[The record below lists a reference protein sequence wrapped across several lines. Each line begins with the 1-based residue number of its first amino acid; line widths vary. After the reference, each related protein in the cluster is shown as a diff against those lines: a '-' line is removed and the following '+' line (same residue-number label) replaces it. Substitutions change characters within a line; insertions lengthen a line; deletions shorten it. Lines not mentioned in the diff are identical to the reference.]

1 MTTTMPAGAGADLPI
16 RSQSVRTR
24 RPPTS
29 SRPEPLPRSESSTRA
44 EASRPH
50 RSRSQRS
57 TTAPSPR
64 HQPQSEMPPAPATPN
79 HHAGPV
85 EEHRDGASAD
95 QRRHHTSAS
104 TTTTTKQHK
113 YRTSIP
119 APSGNYTF
127 IKTIGQGSMGKVK
140 LAKKEGTNELVA
152 CKIIERVSQDD
163 GRQSREERE
172 KADAAREDRN
182 AREAA
187 IVSLLNHQYICGLR
201 DNLRTRW
208 HWYMLFEYVNGGQM
222 LDYIIS
228 HGKLKEKQARKFA
241 RQIASAVDYCHRNSI
256 VHRDLKIENIL
267 ISKTGD
273 IKIIDFGLSNLFSP
287 DEDRKLKTYCGSLYF
302 AAPELLQAKPY
313 TGPEVDVWS
322 FGVVL
327 FVLVCGKV
335 PFDDQYMPALHQKIK
350 KGAVDYPNWLSSEC
364 KHLISRML
372 VTDPKQRATM
382 HEVMNHPWMLKGY
395 NGPPENYLPQR
406 EPLSLPLDP
415 EVITNMTGFKFG
427 PAEYIREELTKR
439 IKSPKYQAAV
449 RRLEKE
455 REQPSNTPKDAEKRR
470 GFGFDFYKRRNSV
483 TSRDTLTNTSSEGL
497 PIGDD
502 PLNAFDPLVSI
513 YYLVREKLERERQNA
528 QPPSIPPK
536 VQAPPS
542 PQHPTQQSL
551 VPPSPIVRPK
561 EKHSLAEIVPP
572 QPAHTEDRRRPRARS
587 HSEEQQREPAK
598 NGLLS
603 PDMVPQHQQQQQIKK
618 ESTAAGI
625 FRRLS
630 TRDRRKDANPESKSS
645 LIQKSVS
652 MRAKS
657 LGHARRESIQARRA
671 KREAEAR
678 ENPVVREETD
688 AELGEALEGG
698 AGDTSGGSNERFGQD
713 GEPIEDPDL
722 AKPVFLKGIFSVS
735 TTSTKPLPE
744 IRADIKRVLKMLG
757 VEYTE
762 IKGGFRCSH
771 APSVV
776 RGEESER
783 ERDRDRDGYG
793 GRGERSSRRY
803 SSSGQEVS
811 RGGRGGAGGEIRFEI
826 LIVKVPI
833 VTLHGVQFK
842 RVGGDTWQYKGVAE
856 TIVKELRL

>member
-1 MTTTMPAGAGADLPI
+1 MATTLSSGAAAELPHPVTVCSDSASPYHITTRATTAARSASGATAAAAAATTTTA
-16 RSQSVRTR
+16 
-24 RPPTS
+24 TS
-29 SRPEPLPRSESSTRA
+29 SRHHQHPSQQHGHHHQQPDMSAAAAAAAPHGHASAGDDHRNGADAGTST
-44 EASRPH
+44 H
-50 RSRSQRS
+50 RS
-57 TTAPSPR
+57 
-64 HQPQSEMPPAPATPN
+64 AT
-79 HHAGPV
+79 G
-85 EEHRDGASAD
+85 
-95 QRRHHTSAS
+95 
-104 TTTTTKQHK
+104 TTKQR
-113 YRTSIP
+113 YRTVIP
-119 APSGNYTF
+119 APSGNYAF

-140 LAKKEGTNELVA
+140 LAKKEGTNELASSPIKCDIPIVA
-152 CKIIERVSQDD
+152 CKIIERVSPDD

-287 DEDRKLKTYCGSLYF
+287 EEDRKLKTYCGSLYF
-302 AAPELLQAKPY
+302 AAPELLQARPY

-395 NGPPENYLPQR
+395 NGPPDNYLPRR
-406 EPLSLPLDP
+406 EPLTLPLDP
-415 EVITNMTGFKFG
+415 EVISQMTGFKFG
-427 PAEYIREELTKR
+427 PPEYITAELTKR

-455 REQPSNTPKDAEKRR
+455 RERPEPIPKDAEKKR

-483 TSRDTLTNTSSEGL
+483 TSKDTLTATSSEGL
-497 PIGDD
+497 PLGDD
-502 PLNAFDPLVSI
+502 PLNAFDPLISI
-513 YYLVREKLERERQNA
+513 YYLVREKLERERNHVHVDLQQPSKA
-528 QPPSIPPK
+528 QQPLSSS
-536 VQAPPS
+536 Q
-542 PQHPTQQSL
+542 TQVP
-551 VPPSPIVRPK
+551 VPPSPVVRPK
-561 EKHSLAEIVPP
+561 EKHSLADIVPP
-572 QPAHTEDRRRPRARS
+572 QPVHNAEPRSRQRTRS
-587 HSEEQQREPAK
+587 HSEDQPREPIK
-598 NGLLS
+598 SGLLS
-603 PDMVPQHQQQQQIKK
+603 PDMVPAKK

-625 FRRLS
+625 LRRLS
-630 TRDRRKDANPESKSS
+630 TRDRRKESPATANSTDGKPPLRGSM
-645 LIQKSVS
+645 S

-657 LGHARRESIQARRA
+657 LGHARRESIQMRRA
-671 KREAEAR
+671 KREAEAAAQQTQPQTTEPQR
-678 ENPVVREETD
+678 SYQSHHHSVREETD
-688 AELGEALEGG
+688 AELVDSDPRGE
-698 AGDTSGGSNERFGQD
+698 TSGGSNERL
-713 GEPIEDPDL
+713 EPEDPDL

-735 TTSTKPLPE
+735 TTSTRPLPE
-744 IRADIKRVLKMLG
+744 IRGDIKRVLRVLG
-757 VEYTE
+757 VDFTE
-762 IKGGFRCSH
+762 IKGGFSCLHTPSINH
-771 APSVV
+771 A
-776 RGEESER
+776 ER
-783 ERDRDRDGYG
+783 QPTVMTEG
-793 GRGERSSRRY
+793 GNDIE
-803 SSSGQEVS
+803 
-811 RGGRGGAGGEIRFEI
+811 FEI

-833 VTLHGVQFK
+833 VSLHGVQFK
-842 RVGGDTWQYKGVAE
+842 RLAGNTWQYKALAE
-856 TIVKELRL
+856 KIVRELRL

>member
-1 MTTTMPAGAGADLPI
+1 MATTLQPGADVPI
-16 RSQSVRTR
+16 RSQSVRTSR

-29 SRPEPLPRSESSTRA
+29 SRGEQPVPRSESSTRA
-44 EASRPH
+44 ESSRVH
-50 RSRSQRS
+50 RRSSQRS
-57 TTAPSPR
+57 DSGASPR
-64 HQPQSEMPPAPATPN
+64 HRPPA
-79 HHAGPV
+79 
-85 EEHRDGASAD
+85 DMASA
-95 QRRHHTSAS
+95 APNNPGS
-104 TTTTTKQHK
+104 TTDGRDFSDSKVAQRAGTTKHR
-113 YRTSIP
+113 YRTVIP
-119 APSGNYTF
+119 APSGNYAF

-152 CKIIERVSQDD
+152 CKIIERVSPDD
-163 GRQSREERE
+163 GRTTREERE
-172 KADAAREDRN
+172 KADNAREDRN

-201 DNLRTRW
+201 DNLRTKW

-287 DEDRKLKTYCGSLYF
+287 EEDRKLKTYCGSLYF

-350 KGAVDYPNWLSSEC
+350 KGVVDYPNWLSSEC

-382 HEVMNHPWMLKGY
+382 QEVMNHPWMLKGY
-395 NGPPENYLPQR
+395 NGPPDNYLPHR

-415 EVITNMTGFKFG
+415 EVIQHMTGFKFG
-427 PAEYIREELTKR
+427 PAEYIQNELTKR
-439 IKSPKYQAAV
+439 IKSPKYQAAIK
-449 RRLEKE
+449 RLEKE
-455 REQPSNTPKDAEKRR
+455 RELPPPAPKDVERRR

-483 TSRDTLTNTSSEGL
+483 TSRDTLTNTSAEGL

-502 PLNAFDPLVSI
+502 PLNAFDPMISI
-513 YYLVREKLERERQNA
+513 YYLVREKLERERKDLQA
-528 QPPSIPPK
+528 PPK
-536 VQAPPS
+536 VVEPPS
-542 PQHPTQQSL
+542 PQQKQIP
-551 VPPSPIVRPK
+551 VPPSPVVRPK

-572 QPAHTEDRRRPRARS
+572 QPVHTDSRSRQRTRS
-587 HSEEQQREPAK
+587 HSEDQAREPVK

-603 PDMVPQHQQQQQIKK
+603 PDMIPVKK

-625 FRRLS
+625 LRRLS
-630 TRDRRKDANPESKSS
+630 TRDRRKEPSTEKPSG
-645 LIQKSVS
+645 LIRGSVS

-671 KREAEAR
+671 RREAEAR
-678 ENPVVREETD
+678 EQQPVKEETD
-688 AELGEALEGG
+688 AELADRDRDGEAAE
-698 AGDTSGGSNERFGQD
+698 TSGGSNDRLS
-713 GEPIEDPDL
+713 EDPDL
-722 AKPVFLKGIFSVS
+722 VKPVFLKGIFSVS

-744 IRADIKRVLKMLG
+744 IRADIKRVLKQLG
-757 VEYTE
+757 VDFTE
-762 IKGGFRCSH
+762 IRGGFSCAHS
-771 APSVV
+771 PSII
-776 RGEESER
+776 EESR
-783 ERDRDRDGYG
+783 QLQPVTAD
-793 GRGERSSRRY
+793 
-803 SSSGQEVS
+803 
-811 RGGRGGAGGEIRFEI
+811 GEIQFEI

-833 VTLHGVQFK
+833 VSLHGVQFK
-842 RVGGDTWQYKGVAE
+842 RVGGSAWQYKAMAE
-856 TIVKELRL
+856 QIVKELRL

>member
-1 MTTTMPAGAGADLPI
+1 MPAPSAPTA
-16 RSQSVRTR
+16 
-24 RPPTS
+24 PP
-29 SRPEPLPRSESSTRA
+29 
-44 EASRPH
+44 PH
-50 RSRSQRS
+50 NNA
-57 TTAPSPR
+57 TTADEPHDR
-64 HQPQSEMPPAPATPN
+64 AADPQAQRTSK
-79 HHAGPV
+79 
-85 EEHRDGASAD
+85 HR
-95 QRRHHTSAS
+95 
-104 TTTTTKQHK
+104 
-113 YRTSIP
+113 YRTVIP
-119 APSGNYTF
+119 APSGNYAF

-152 CKIIERVSQDD
+152 CKIIERVSADD

-172 KADAAREDRN
+172 RADAAREDRN

-302 AAPELLQAKPY
+302 AAPELLQARPY

-372 VTDPKQRATM
+372 VTDPRQRATM

-395 NGPPENYLPQR
+395 SGPPENFLPPR
-406 EPLSLPLDP
+406 EPLKLPLDE
-415 EVITNMTGFKFG
+415 EVITHMTGFKFG
-427 PAEYIREELTKR
+427 PPDYIREELTKK
-439 IKSPKYQAAV
+439 ITSQKYQAAV
-449 RRLEKE
+449 RRWEKE
-455 REQPSNTPKDAEKRR
+455 REQPQPTPRDAEKRR
-470 GFGFDFYKRRNSV
+470 GFGFDFYKRRNSI
-483 TSRDTLTNTSSEGL
+483 TSKDTLTNGSSDGL

-502 PLNAFDPLVSI
+502 PLNAFDPMISI
-513 YYLVREKLERERQNA
+513 YYLVREKLERERQTAQAA
-528 QPPSIPPK
+528 QPAVPPK
-536 VQAPPS
+536 VQVPQS
-542 PQHPTQQSL
+542 PQQPQPP
-551 VPPSPIVRPK
+551 VPPSPVARPK

-572 QPAHTEDRRRPRARS
+572 QPAHTEGGPRTRPRARS
-587 HSEEQQREPAK
+587 HSEDQVREPV
-598 NGLLS
+598 NSGLLS
-603 PDMVPQHQQQQQIKK
+603 PEMVPQKK
-618 ESTAAGI
+618 SSNGPVSLL
-625 FRRLS
+625 RRLS
-630 TRDRRKDANPESKSS
+630 TRDRRKEPSEPGKTST

-671 KREAEAR
+671 KREAEAQQQQQQQPQTHLQPPPHTHHG
-678 ENPVVREETD
+678 EPVLREETD
-688 AELGEALEGG
+688 AELGVEAEGG
-698 AGDTSGGSNERFGQD
+698 ETSGGSHERL
-713 GEPIEDPDL
+713 EPEDPDL
-722 AKPVFLKGIFSVS
+722 VKPVYLKGIFSVS

-757 VEYTE
+757 VDYTE
-762 IKGGFRCSH
+762 IKGGFSCHH
-771 APSVV
+771 APSIAP
-776 RGEESER
+776 GPEELSRHYSYYHPQAER
-783 ERDRDRDGYG
+783 LPD
-793 GRGERSSRRY
+793 
-803 SSSGQEVS
+803 
-811 RGGRGGAGGEIRFEI
+811 GEIRFEI
-826 LIVKVPI
+826 VIVKVPI
-833 VTLHGVQFK
+833 VSLHGVQFK
-842 RVGGDTWQYKGVAE
+842 RVGGDTWQYKAMAE
-856 TIVKELRL
+856 QIVRELRL

>member
-1 MTTTMPAGAGADLPI
+1 M
-16 RSQSVRTR
+16 
-24 RPPTS
+24 
-29 SRPEPLPRSESSTRA
+29 
-44 EASRPH
+44 
-50 RSRSQRS
+50 
-57 TTAPSPR
+57 
-64 HQPQSEMPPAPATPN
+64 PAPAAAAAADEP
-79 HHAGPV
+79 
-85 EEHRDGASAD
+85 RDKAAD
-95 QRRHHTSAS
+95 QQAQRTS
-104 TTTTTKQHK
+104 KHR
-113 YRTSIP
+113 YRTVIP
-119 APSGNYTF
+119 APSGNYAF

-140 LAKKEGTNELVA
+140 LAKKEGSNELVA
-152 CKIIERVSQDD
+152 CKIIERVSADD
-163 GRQSREERE
+163 GRQSREDRER
-172 KADAAREDRN
+172 ADAAREDRN

-302 AAPELLQAKPY
+302 AAPELLQARPY

-372 VTDPKQRATM
+372 VTDPRQRATM

-406 EPLSLPLDP
+406 EPLKLPLD
-415 EVITNMTGFKFG
+415 EDVIAHMTGFKFG
-427 PAEYIREELTKR
+427 PPDYIREELTKK
-439 IKSPKYQAAV
+439 ITSPKYQAAV

-455 REQPSNTPKDAEKRR
+455 REQPQPTPKDVEKRR

-483 TSRDTLTNTSSEGL
+483 TSKDTLTNGSSDGL
-497 PIGDD
+497 PMGDD
-502 PLNAFDPLVSI
+502 PLNAFDPMISI
-513 YYLVREKLERERQNA
+513 YYLVREKFENDRQEALAA
-528 QPPSIPPK
+528 QPTVPPK
-536 VQAPPS
+536 VQQVPPS
-542 PQHPTQQSL
+542 PPQAQVLP
-551 VPPSPIVRPK
+551 VPPSPIARPK

-572 QPAHTEDRRRPRARS
+572 QPAHTDNGRTRQRARS
-587 HSEEQQREPAK
+587 HSEDQVREPVK

-603 PDMVPQHQQQQQIKK
+603 PDMVPPKK
-618 ESTAAGI
+618 GGNGPVSLL
-625 FRRLS
+625 RRLS
-630 TRDRRKDANPESKSS
+630 TRDRRKEPSEAKASA
-645 LIQKSVS
+645 LMQKSVS

-678 ENPVVREETD
+678 DQPPSPQTPHQEPPVREETD
-688 AELGEALEGG
+688 AELGLEGEG
-698 AGDTSGGSNERFGQD
+698 EGGETSGGSHERLQPQD
-713 GEPIEDPDL
+713 PGPAQPRVL
-722 AKPVFLKGIFSVS
+722 QGIFSVS

-757 VEYTE
+757 VDYTE
-762 IKGGFRCSH
+762 IKGGFSCTHS
-771 APSVV
+771 PSIAEEERYHSSS
-776 RGEESER
+776 RGEER
-783 ERDRDRDGYG
+783 VAD
-793 GRGERSSRRY
+793 
-803 SSSGQEVS
+803 
-811 RGGRGGAGGEIRFEI
+811 GEIRFEVF
-826 LIVKVPI
+826 IVKVPI
-833 VTLHGVQFK
+833 VSLHGVQFK
-842 RVGGDTWQYKGVAE
+842 RVGGDTWQYKAMAE
-856 TIVKELRL
+856 QIVKKLRL

>member
-1 MTTTMPAGAGADLPI
+1 MATTLSAGAEMPI

-29 SRPEPLPRSESSTRA
+29 SRAEPAPRSESSTRA

-50 RSRSQRS
+50 RRSSQRS
-57 TTAPSPR
+57 TTAPSPQ
-64 HQPQSEMPPAPATPN
+64 HQQHAEMPAPAATNPP
-79 HHAGPV
+79 ATA
-85 EEHRDGASAD
+85 EEPRDRAADPQSSQRSKHR
-95 QRRHHTSAS
+95 
-104 TTTTTKQHK
+104 
-113 YRTSIP
+113 YRTVIP
-119 APSGNYTF
+119 APSGNYAF

-140 LAKKEGTNELVA
+140 LARKEGSNELVA
-152 CKIIERVSQDD
+152 CKIIERVSADD
-163 GRQSREERE
+163 GRQSREDRE

-187 IVSLLNHQYICGLR
+187 IVSLLSHPYVCGLR

-302 AAPELLQAKPY
+302 AAPELLQARPY

-406 EPLSLPLDP
+406 EPLKLPLDE
-415 EVITNMTGFKFG
+415 EVIAHMTGFKFG
-427 PAEYIREELTKR
+427 PPDYIREELTKK
-439 IKSPKYQAAV
+439 ITSQKYQAAV
-449 RRLEKE
+449 RRLE
-455 REQPSNTPKDAEKRR
+455 REKDQPQPAPRDAEKRR
-470 GFGFDFYKRRNSV
+470 AFGFDFYKRRNSI
-483 TSRDTLTNTSSEGL
+483 TSKDTLTNTSSEGL
-497 PIGDD
+497 PMGDD
-502 PLNAFDPLVSI
+502 PLNAFDPMISI
-513 YYLVREKLERERQNA
+513 YYLVQEKLERERQAAQAA
-528 QPPSIPPK
+528 QPSVPPK
-536 VQAPPS
+536 VQVPPS
-542 PQHPTQQSL
+542 PQQAQLP
-551 VPPSPIVRPK
+551 VPSSPMPRPK

-572 QPAHTEDRRRPRARS
+572 QPAHTEGSSQARQRARS
-587 HSEEQQREPAK
+587 HSEDQVREPAK

-603 PDMVPQHQQQQQIKK
+603 PDMIPQKK
-618 ESTAAGI
+618 GGNGPVSLL
-625 FRRLS
+625 RRLS
-630 TRDRRKDANPESKSS
+630 TRGDRRKESSEGRTS
-645 LIQKSVS
+645 TLMQKSVS

-678 ENPVVREETD
+678 DQQQQPQPPYQEPVKEETD
-688 AELGEALEGG
+688 AELGLEAEG
-698 AGDTSGGSNERFGQD
+698 GDTSGGSHERL
-713 GEPIEDPDL
+713 EPEDPDL
-722 AKPVFLKGIFSVS
+722 AKPVYLKGIFSVS

-757 VEYTE
+757 VDYTE
-762 IKGGFRCSH
+762 IKGGFSCSH
-771 APSVV
+771 APSLA
-776 RGEESER
+776 EEER
-783 ERDRDRDGYG
+783 HPSYH
-793 GRGERSSRRY
+793 SQSRR
-803 SSSGQEVS
+803 SEARV
-811 RGGRGGAGGEIRFEI
+811 ADGEIRFEI
-826 LIVKVPI
+826 VIVKVPI

-842 RVGGDTWQYKGVAE
+842 RVGGNTWQYKAMAE
-856 TIVKELRL
+856 QIVRELRL

>member
-1 MTTTMPAGAGADLPI
+1 MTTTMPAAGTEMPI

-24 RPPTS
+24 RPPTGT
-29 SRPEPLPRSESSTRA
+29 RPDPLPRSESSTRA
-44 EASRPH
+44 EASRPS
-50 RSRSQRS
+50 RTRSQRS
-57 TTAPSPR
+57 TNAPSPR
-64 HQPQSEMPPAPATPN
+64 HPQQPDASAAPPS
-79 HHAGPV
+79 HHA
-85 EEHRDGASAD
+85 EEHRGDGTSTD
-95 QRRHHTSAS
+95 PRRHHTS
-104 TTTTTKQHK
+104 KHK
-113 YRTSIP
+113 YRTMIP

-140 LAKKEGTNELVA
+140 LAKKEVTGELVA
-152 CKIIERVSQDD
+152 CKIIERVTPDD

-350 KGAVDYPNWLSSEC
+350 KGAVDYPSWLSSEC

-372 VTDPKQRATM
+372 VTDPRQRATM

-406 EPLSLPLDP
+406 EPLSLPLDN
-415 EVITNMTGFKFG
+415 EVIANMTGFKFG
-427 PAEYIREELTKR
+427 PPEYIREELTKR

-449 RRLEKE
+449 RRLERE
-455 REQPSNTPKDAEKRR
+455 REQPQPTPKDVEKRR

-483 TSRDTLTNTSSEGL
+483 TSRDTLTTASSEGL

-502 PLNAFDPLVSI
+502 PLNAFDPLISI
-513 YYLVREKLERERQNA
+513 YYLVREKLEREREGQVA
-528 QPPSIPPK
+528 QAGPPAAPPK
-536 VQAPPS
+536 VQVPPS
-542 PQHPTQQSL
+542 PQQAQPPP

-572 QPAHTEDRRRPRARS
+572 APAHTDGGRGTRTRARS
-587 HSEEQQREPAK
+587 HSEEQTREPVK

-603 PDMVPQHQQQQQIKK
+603 PDMIPQKK

-630 TRDRRKDANPESKSS
+630 TRDRKKDVGDPTGKS
-645 LIQKSVS
+645 IQKSVS

-671 KREAEAR
+671 KREAEAAR
-678 ENPVVREETD
+678 GDAAPATALPVREETD
-688 AELGEALEGG
+688 AELGELDNDNGG
-698 AGDTSGGSNERFGQD
+698 ETSGGSHERL
-713 GEPIEDPDL
+713 EPEDPDL

-735 TTSTKPLPE
+735 TTSTKPLVE
-744 IRADIKRVLKMLG
+744 IRADIKRVLRALG
-757 VEYTE
+757 VDYKE
-762 IKGGFRCSH
+762 IKGGFRCAHS
-771 APSVV
+771 PSIA
-776 RGEESER
+776 ER
-783 ERDRDRDGYG
+783 QPQYDR
-793 GRGERSSRRY
+793 SRY
-803 SSSGQEVS
+803 SHQSSDERRGGGS
-811 RGGRGGAGGEIRFEI
+811 RGMDDGEIKFEI

-833 VTLHGVQFK
+833 VSLHGVQFK
-842 RVGGDTWQYKGVAE
+842 RVGGDTWQYKAMAE
-856 TIVKELRL
+856 HIVRELRL

>member
-1 MTTTMPAGAGADLPI
+1 MATTLSAGAEMPL

-29 SRPEPLPRSESSTRA
+29 SRPDPLPRSESSTKA
-44 EASRPH
+44 ESSRPH
-50 RSRSQRS
+50 RRSSQRS
-57 TTAPSPR
+57 TNAPSPR
-64 HQPQSEMPPAPATPN
+64 HHTEAPAPAATPAHN
-79 HHAGPV
+79 NPGTA
-85 EEHRDGASAD
+85 EEPRDKAADPQAQRTSKHR
-95 QRRHHTSAS
+95 
-104 TTTTTKQHK
+104 
-113 YRTSIP
+113 YRTVIP
-119 APSGNYTF
+119 APSGNYAF

-140 LAKKEGTNELVA
+140 LAKREGTNELVA
-152 CKIIERVSQDD
+152 CKIIERVSADD
-163 GRQSREERE
+163 GRQSREDRER
-172 KADAAREDRN
+172 ADAAREDRN

-302 AAPELLQAKPY
+302 AAPELLQARPY

-372 VTDPKQRATM
+372 VTDPRQRATM

-395 NGPPENYLPQR
+395 NGPPENFLPPR
-406 EPLSLPLDP
+406 EPLRLPLDE
-415 EVITNMTGFKFG
+415 EVITHMTGFKFG
-427 PAEYIREELTKR
+427 PPDYIREEVTKK
-439 IKSPKYQAAV
+439 ITSPKYQAAI
-449 RRLEKE
+449 RRWEKE
-455 REQPSNTPKDAEKRR
+455 RDQPQPTPRDAEKKR
-470 GFGFDFYKRRNSV
+470 GFGFDFYKRRNSI
-483 TSRDTLTNTSSEGL
+483 TSKETLTNGSTDGL
-497 PIGDD
+497 PTGDD
-502 PLNAFDPLVSI
+502 PLNAFDPMISI
-513 YYLVREKLERERQNA
+513 YYLVREKIERERQAAQAA
-528 QPPSIPPK
+528 QPVTPK
-536 VQAPPS
+536 VQLPPS
-542 PQHPTQQSL
+542 PQPPQL
-551 VPPSPIVRPK
+551 PVPPSPVARPK

-572 QPAHTEDRRRPRARS
+572 QPAHTDGGLRTRPRARS
-587 HSEEQQREPAK
+587 HSEDQVREPVK

-603 PDMVPQHQQQQQIKK
+603 PEMVPPKK
-618 ESTAAGI
+618 SSNGPVSLL
-625 FRRLS
+625 RRLS
-630 TRDRRKDANPESKSS
+630 TRDRKKEPSEGGRTSG

-671 KREAEAR
+671 KREAEAQQQQQQPTHLQPPPNTHQAG
-678 ENPVVREETD
+678 EPVLREETD
-688 AELGEALEGG
+688 AELGIDAEAGE
-698 AGDTSGGSNERFGQD
+698 TSGGSHERLEQ
-713 GEPIEDPDL
+713 EDPDL
-722 AKPVFLKGIFSVS
+722 MKPVYLKGIFSVS

-762 IKGGFRCSH
+762 IKGGFSCHH
-771 APSVV
+771 APSIAP
-776 RGEESER
+776 GPEELGRHYSHHHSQAER
-783 ERDRDRDGYG
+783 LPD
-793 GRGERSSRRY
+793 
-803 SSSGQEVS
+803 
-811 RGGRGGAGGEIRFEI
+811 GEIRFEMV
-826 LIVKVPI
+826 IVKVPI

-842 RVGGDTWQYKGVAE
+842 RVGGDTWQYKAMAE
-856 TIVKELRL
+856 QIVRELRL

>member
-1 MTTTMPAGAGADLPI
+1 MATTLSAGGSDIPA

-29 SRPEPLPRSESSTRA
+29 SRPDPVPRSESSTRA

-50 RSRSQRS
+50 RRSGSQRS
-57 TTAPSPR
+57 TTAQSPR
-64 HQPQSEMPPAPATPN
+64 HEMPPPSVHSNNPPAS
-79 HHAGPV
+79 
-85 EEHRDGASAD
+85 EEPRDRSAEQQSQRQSKHR
-95 QRRHHTSAS
+95 
-104 TTTTTKQHK
+104 
-113 YRTSIP
+113 YRTVIP
-119 APSGNYTF
+119 APSGNYAF

-140 LAKKEGTNELVA
+140 LAKKEGTNDLVA
-152 CKIIERVSQDD
+152 CKIIERVSADD
-163 GRQSREERE
+163 GRTSKEDRERS
-172 KADAAREDRN
+172 DAAREDRN

-302 AAPELLQAKPY
+302 AAPELLQARPY

-350 KGAVDYPNWLSSEC
+350 KGVVDYPNWLSGEC

-372 VTDPKQRATM
+372 VTDPRQRATM

-406 EPLSLPLDP
+406 EPLRLPLD
-415 EVITNMTGFKFG
+415 EDVITHMTGFKFG
-427 PAEYIREELTKR
+427 PPDFIRDELTKK
-439 IKSPKYQAAV
+439 ISSPKYQSAV
-449 RRLEKE
+449 RRWEKE
-455 REQPSNTPKDAEKRR
+455 KELPQPTLKDVEKKR

-483 TSRDTLTNTSSEGL
+483 TSKDTLTNGSSDGL
-497 PIGDD
+497 ALGED
-502 PLNAFDPLVSI
+502 PLNAFDPMVSI
-513 YYLVREKLERERQNA
+513 YYLVRERIERDRQEA
-528 QPPSIPPK
+528 ASTQPAMPLK
-536 VQAPPS
+536 VQVPPS
-542 PQHPTQQSL
+542 PQQNQSL
-551 VPPSPIVRPK
+551 AVPSSPIPRPK

-572 QPAHTEDRRRPRARS
+572 KPAHTEAGRSRQRARS
-587 HSEEQQREPAK
+587 HSEDQVRETVQ

-603 PDMVPQHQQQQQIKK
+603 PDMVPQKK
-618 ESTAAGI
+618 GNGPVSLL
-625 FRRLS
+625 RRLS
-630 TRDRRKDANPESKSS
+630 TRDRRKETPEARTSG
-645 LIQKSVS
+645 LMQKSVS

-671 KREAEAR
+671 KREAER
-678 ENPVVREETD
+678 DQLEPPKTPHLQEPPVREETD
-688 AELGEALEGG
+688 AELGLEAEGG
-698 AGDTSGGSNERFGQD
+698 ETSGGSHERL
-713 GEPIEDPDL
+713 EPEDPDL

-744 IRADIKRVLKMLG
+744 IRADIKRVLKLLG
-757 VEYTE
+757 VDFTE
-762 IKGGFRCSH
+762 IKGGFSCSH
-771 APSVV
+771 APSIA
-776 RGEESER
+776 EEDR
-783 ERDRDRDGYG
+783 ERYHSHSRSHSNTRAYSPG
-793 GRGERSSRRY
+793 GNGTDAGQRESRR
-803 SSSGQEVS
+803 VVD
-811 RGGRGGAGGEIRFEI
+811 GEIRFEI

-833 VTLHGVQFK
+833 VSLHGVQFK
-842 RVGGDTWQYKGVAE
+842 RVGGNTWEYKAMAE
-856 TIVKELRL
+856 QIVRELRL

>member
-1 MTTTMPAGAGADLPI
+1 MPM

-24 RPPTS
+24 RPPTA

-50 RSRSQRS
+50 RRSSQRS
-57 TTAPSPR
+57 TTGAAQSPR
-64 HQPQSEMPPAPATPN
+64 HPPSDVPAPA
-79 HHAGPV
+79 A
-85 EEHRDGASAD
+85 EEPHDRAAANAAAADHYAQRPSKHR
-95 QRRHHTSAS
+95 
-104 TTTTTKQHK
+104 
-113 YRTSIP
+113 YRTVIP
-119 APSGNYTF
+119 APSGNYAF

-140 LAKKEGTNELVA
+140 LARKEGTNELVA
-152 CKIIERVSQDD
+152 CKIIDRVSPDD
-163 GRQSREERE
+163 GRLSREERE
-172 KADAAREDRN
+172 RADAAREDRN

-302 AAPELLQAKPY
+302 AAPELLQARPY

-350 KGAVDYPNWLSSEC
+350 KGEVDYPNWLSSEC

-395 NGPPENYLPQR
+395 NGPPENFLPHR
-406 EPLSLPLDP
+406 EPLKLPLDE
-415 EVITNMTGFKFG
+415 EVIAHMTGFKFG
-427 PAEYIREELTKR
+427 PPEYIREELTKK
-439 IKSPKYQAAV
+439 ITSPKYQAAV

-455 REQPSNTPKDAEKRR
+455 REQPQPNPQGTEKRR
-470 GFGFDFYKRRNSV
+470 GFGFDFYKRRNSI
-483 TSRDTLTNTSSEGL
+483 TSKETLTNGSSDGL

-502 PLNAFDPLVSI
+502 PLNAFDPMISV
-513 YYLVREKLERERQNA
+513 YYLVREKFERERQEAQAA
-528 QPPSIPPK
+528 QPAVPPK
-536 VQAPPS
+536 VQQVPPSSPQQAQAPP
-542 PQHPTQQSL
+542 P
-551 VPPSPIVRPK
+551 VPPSPIARHK

-572 QPAHTEDRRRPRARS
+572 QPAHTENSRTRHRARS
-587 HSEEQQREPAK
+587 HSEDQVREPVQ

-603 PDMVPQHQQQQQIKK
+603 PDMVPTKK
-618 ESTAAGI
+618 GGNGPVSLL
-625 FRRLS
+625 RRLS
-630 TRDRRKDANPESKSS
+630 TRDRRKEPSDGKTIS
-645 LIQKSVS
+645 LQKSVS
-652 MRAKS
+652 KRAKS

-671 KREAEAR
+671 RREAEAR
-678 ENPVVREETD
+678 DQPQTPHTPHQEPPLREETD
-688 AELGEALEGG
+688 AELGLEGEG
-698 AGDTSGGSNERFGQD
+698 EGGETSGGSNERL
-713 GEPIEDPDL
+713 EPEDPDL
-722 AKPVFLKGIFSVS
+722 AKPVYLKGIFSVS
-735 TTSTKPLPE
+735 TTSTKPLSE

-757 VEYTE
+757 VDYTE
-762 IKGGFRCSH
+762 IKGGFSCTH
-771 APSVV
+771 APSIAEEERYHSPS
-776 RGEESER
+776 RGEER
-783 ERDRDRDGYG
+783 VAD
-793 GRGERSSRRY
+793 
-803 SSSGQEVS
+803 
-811 RGGRGGAGGEIRFEI
+811 GEIRFEV

-833 VTLHGVQFK
+833 VSLHGVQFK
-842 RVGGDTWQYKGVAE
+842 RLGGDTWQYKATAE
-856 TIVKELRL
+856 QIVRKLRL

>member
-1 MTTTMPAGAGADLPI
+1 MATTLSAGAGADMPI

-24 RPPTS
+24 RPPTA
-29 SRPEPLPRSESSTRA
+29 SRAEPPLPRSESSTRA
-44 EASRPH
+44 DSSRPH

-57 TTAPSPR
+57 TTTASTSPR
-64 HQPQSEMPPAPATPN
+64 HPPPSEN
-79 HHAGPV
+79 
-85 EEHRDGASAD
+85 SAVPSTADD
-95 QRRHHTSAS
+95 QRSDAADLRPRPSKHR
-104 TTTTTKQHK
+104 
-113 YRTSIP
+113 YRTVIP
-119 APSGNYTF
+119 APSGNYAF

-152 CKIIERVSQDD
+152 CKIIERVTPDD
-163 GRQSREERE
+163 GRQSREDRE
-172 KADAAREDRN
+172 KADGAREDRN

-187 IVSLLNHQYICGLR
+187 IVSLLNHRYICMLH

-287 DEDRKLKTYCGSLYF
+287 EEDRKLKTYCGSLYF

-350 KGAVDYPNWLSSEC
+350 KGAVDYPNWLTTEC

-372 VTDPKQRATM
+372 VTDPRQRATM

-395 NGPPENYLPQR
+395 NGPPDNYLPHR
-406 EPLSLPLDP
+406 EPLALPLDA
-415 EVITNMTGFKFG
+415 EVIAHMTGFKFG
-427 PAEYIREELTKR
+427 PSEYIRDELTRR
-439 IKSPKYQAAV
+439 IKSSKYQTAI
-449 RRLEKE
+449 RRLEREKE
-455 REQPSNTPKDAEKRR
+455 QQAQPPPKDVEKRR

-483 TSRDTLTNTSSEGL
+483 TSRETLTNTSSEGL

-502 PLNAFDPLVSI
+502 PLNAFDPMISI
-513 YYLVREKLERERQNA
+513 YYLVREKLERERKEP
-528 QPPSIPPK
+528 QPPSKSHPP
-536 VQAPPS
+536 PPS
-542 PQHPTQQSL
+542 PQQSQPPP
-551 VPPSPIVRPK
+551 VPPSPIARPK

-572 QPAHTEDRRRPRARS
+572 QPAHTDSRSRQRARS
-587 HSEEQQREPAK
+587 HSEDQAREPVK

-603 PDMVPQHQQQQQIKK
+603 PDMIPTKK
-618 ESTAAGI
+618 ESAAAGL

-630 TRDRRKDANPESKSS
+630 TRDRRKEPPPTPTTESKPSS
-645 LIQKSVS
+645 LIRGSVS

-671 KREAEAR
+671 KREAER
-678 ENPVVREETD
+678 DQQPVREETD
-688 AELGEALEGG
+688 AELGEAEGEG
-698 AGDTSGGSNERFGQD
+698 ETSGGSNERL
-713 GEPIEDPDL
+713 EPKDPDL
-722 AKPVFLKGIFSVS
+722 AKPVYLKGIFSVS
-735 TTSTKPLPE
+735 TTSTRPLAE

-757 VEYTE
+757 VDYTE
-762 IKGGFRCSH
+762 IKGGFSCVHS
-771 APSVV
+771 PSLVDDN
-776 RGEESER
+776 SQAER
-783 ERDRDRDGYG
+783 TVAD
-793 GRGERSSRRY
+793 
-803 SSSGQEVS
+803 
-811 RGGRGGAGGEIRFEI
+811 GEIRFEI

-833 VTLHGVQFK
+833 VSLHGVQFK
-842 RVGGDTWQYKGVAE
+842 RVGGNTWNYKNMAE
-856 TIVKELRL
+856 QIVKELRL